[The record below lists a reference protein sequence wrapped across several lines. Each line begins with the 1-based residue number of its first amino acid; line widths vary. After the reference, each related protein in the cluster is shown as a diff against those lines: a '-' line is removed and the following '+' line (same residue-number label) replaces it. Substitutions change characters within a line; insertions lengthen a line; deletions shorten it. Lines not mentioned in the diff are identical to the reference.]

1 MKDYKIYSV
10 HDVYLDSYENGEL
23 EQVNH
28 YTMKS
33 EIHAT
38 NPKEAIKEY
47 FKTIL
52 CYDFNINDAMISE
65 NDKNIL
71 YYSNLV
77 DNGNVQASKNEI
89 EQWRKNQIKL
99 YSNNTTLFI
108 YELKEVEI

>member
-1 MKDYKIYSV
+1 MKDYKIYSA
-10 HDVYLDSYENGEL
+10 HDIYIDSYENGEL
-23 EQVNH
+23 ENVNH
-28 YTMKS
+28 FTMGS
-33 EIHAT
+33 EIKAT

-47 FKTIL
+47 FETIL
-52 CYDFNINDAMISE
+52 CYDFNINDAIISE

-77 DNGNVQASKNEI
+77 DNDHMQASKNEI
-89 EQWRKNQIKL
+89 EKWKKNQIKL